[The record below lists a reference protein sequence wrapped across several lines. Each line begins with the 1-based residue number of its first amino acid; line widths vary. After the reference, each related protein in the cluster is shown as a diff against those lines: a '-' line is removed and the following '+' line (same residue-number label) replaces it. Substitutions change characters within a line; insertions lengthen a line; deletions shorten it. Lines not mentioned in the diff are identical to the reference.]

1 VSVPVT
7 PYDPEVRCPSCGAG
21 PGGSVYHARPV
32 LKVFG
37 RQPDFPC
44 AGTDGRLAE
53 HLCCRCGACGHAWVS
68 ELLP

>member
-1 VSVPVT
+1 
-7 PYDPEVRCPSCGAG
+7 
-21 PGGSVYHARPV
+21 V